1 MKKFL
6 LLILFFYILVLLQTS
21 FLLHFNILGWWVG
34 WSPNLIL
41 ISVILISFLEKPE
54 NNSGFFSAFLGGF
67 FLDIFSE
74 SFFGFN
80 ILILTVIVFF
90 IKFIFKKYV
99 RIPLIERA

>member
-21 FLLHFNILGWWVG
+21 FLIHFNILGWWG

-54 NNSGFFSAFLGGF
+54 NNFGFFSAFAGGF

-80 ILILTVIVFF
+80 ILILTATVLF